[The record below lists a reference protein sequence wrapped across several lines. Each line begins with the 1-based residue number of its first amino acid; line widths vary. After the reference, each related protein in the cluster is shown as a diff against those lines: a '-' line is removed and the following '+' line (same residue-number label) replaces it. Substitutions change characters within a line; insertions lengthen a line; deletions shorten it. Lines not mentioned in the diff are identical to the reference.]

1 MSRILHLLLAATIG
15 LSGCATVSAPGI
27 VVAEP
32 SLGARV
38 AEALA
43 NGPSLEAAA
52 ARSRQPAFDRDALW
66 PAALVIEHVASE
78 RSDVQAARQRAILA
92 EQRLAAAEAG
102 AGPRLAQSSAPT
114 FRSNSLTNLV
124 RTGSD
129 IGQAALGSWPI
140 AFETG
145 ADRLDAA
152 EAERDAAAGAYQR
165 VLIKALREVGDA
177 IANRRILGRRLADAR
192 AGVAEGEATCEMAY
206 RLYQDGTG
214 PEAGWLAAARAVAA
228 RRSLVS
234 ALQARYQAADT
245 SLLHALGAEIP
256 PRS

>member
-1 MSRILHLLLAATIG
+1 MSRILYRLLAATIS
-15 LSGCATVSAPGI
+15 LSGCATVSAPGV
-27 VVAEP
+27 VVAET
-32 SLGARV
+32 SLSARV

-66 PAALVIEHVASE
+66 AAALVIENIASD
-78 RSDVQAARQRAILA
+78 RSDLRAARQRAILA
-92 EQRLAAAEAG
+92 ERRLAAAEAG
-102 AGPRLAQSSAPT
+102 AGPRLARSPVRT
-114 FRSNSLTNLV
+114 FRSNGLNNLV

-140 AFETG
+140 AFDTG

-165 VLIKALREVGDA
+165 VLIKALREVADA
-177 IANRRILGRRLADAR
+177 IASRRLLARRLTDAQ
-192 AGVAEGEATCEMAY
+192 AGVAQDEATCEAAY
-206 RLYQDGTG
+206 RLYQDGAG

-228 RRSLVS
+228 RRGLVN
-234 ALQARYQAADT
+234 ALQVSFQSADT
-245 SLLHALGAEIP
+245 NLLRAMGAEIP